1 MNDSPISNDSIQYEE
16 RIEFLKNQCQ
26 NKGNPSASTLHNL
39 IRRNNILNYL
49 GFVLRSH
56 SLFYCSVPKVA
67 TRTLLTYITYLHI
80 QDELISSFTNNST
93 PYYNN
98 NSDLF
103 NAEYLSKMLPNSKG
117 VSESNMGWT
126 VIIKRTYFKNH
137 DLLLLEVFT
146 YTSVRFFD
154 DSPV

>member
-1 MNDSPISNDSIQYEE
+1 MINDSLISNDSYQYEE
-16 RIEFLKNQCQ
+16 RIEFLRNQCQ
-26 NKGNPSASTLHNL
+26 DKSNASASTLHNL

-80 QDELISSFTNNST
+80 QDELITSFTNNST

-98 NSDLF
+98 NSNLF
-103 NAEYLSKMLPNSKG
+103 NADYLNTMLPNSKG
-117 VSESNMGWT
+117 VIESR
-126 VIIKRTYFKNH
+126 IYLKNY
-137 DLLLLEVFT
+137 DLLYSEGFNF
-146 YTSVRFFD
+146 TSVRFSD
-154 DSPV
+154 NSPV

>member
-67 TRTLLTYITYLHI
+67 TRTLLIFMTYLHI
-80 QDELISSFTNNST
+80 RDDLIPLFSNNST
-93 PYYNN
+93 SNSSDYNQKI
-98 NSDLF
+98 
-103 NAEYLSKMLPNSKG
+103 LSS
-117 VSESNMGWT
+117 
-126 VIIKRTYFKNH
+126 IK
-137 DLLLLEVFT
+137 V
-146 YTSVRFFD
+146 
-154 DSPV
+154 